1 MTKKIYQTTSSDRSE
16 RIKQRNRQAAATSR
30 KKKELQLQSAIDK
43 IKQLEDNLLLLK
55 SKIFM
60 ISDVYKENTELKK
73 QLATWK
79 NMYYNK

>member
-1 MTKKIYQTTSSDRSE
+1 MTKKIYQTTSSDKKE
-16 RIKQRNRQAAATSR
+16 RKKQRNRQAAATSR